1 MTFSRRL
8 SANPELGT
16 EHWFHADGDKVHIEM
31 RQSGDAV
38 AAILEANKRQRNEFQ
53 GYKDKGEHHFH
64 HYATIP
70 WAVMAMWREQYGIDV
85 FNPDH
90 AAGVKRLLND
100 GEWRYLR
107 TTEGT
112 V

>member
-1 MTFSRRL
+1 MTFSRKL
-8 SANPELGT
+8 SDSQLGT
-16 EHWFHADGDKVHIEM
+16 ETWFHADGDKIHIET
-31 RQSGDAV
+31 RQDV

-53 GYKDKGEHHFH
+53 GYKDRGEHHFH

-70 WAVMAMWREQYGIDV
+70 WVVMEHWRNAFGIDV

-90 AAGVKRLLND
+90 ADGVKRLLND
-100 GEWRYLR
+100 GDWRYLR

>member
-1 MTFSRRL
+1 ML
-8 SANPELGT
+8 SQSELGT
-16 EHWFHADGDKVHIEM
+16 ETWFHSDGDKIRIET
-31 RQSGDAV
+31 RQDVS
-38 AAILEANKRQRNEFQ
+38 AILEANKRQRNEFQ
-53 GYKDKGEHHFH
+53 SYKDKGEHHFH

-70 WAVMAMWREQYGIDV
+70 WVVMERWRNEYGIDV

-90 AAGVKRLLND
+90 AEGVKRLLND
-100 GEWRYLR
+100 GDWRYLR